1 MTTNKPKQRT
11 VSNVQS
17 LPEKGRAVIR
27 KKVYA
32 AFKAGLTKYAAAMKC
47 HVHERTVGRWYAK
60 FSESGAQA
68 IHGCKRG
75 PKPGGEKHKLSE
87 HQLAELKRI
96 VTDKTPDQLKF
107 KFALWSSR
115 AVKDFVSSRFGIQ
128 ISRRTARR
136 YMQKLGFTYQSPI
149 RLARE
154 QNPVKVDAW
163 LKEEYP
169 AIRRKA
175 SAEKGTILWA
185 DESSVLTCETKS
197 RGYSPKGTSPV
208 LRAPA
213 NRSLRC
219 NMISAVS
226 NRGDMRFMTFEGAM
240 NVDVF
245 KEFLTRL
252 GREIKGKIFLIVDN
266 LKVHHAKCLAEWL
279 ESRSATLE
287 LSYLPSYSPE
297 LNPDEYLNRDLK
309 AGLAEQ
315 NLPASREALKH
326 SVETHMRKRQNAPE
340 SIKKLFEK
348 DEVRYAAEDY

>member
-1 MTTNKPKQRT
+1 MN
-11 VSNVQS
+11 NVQS
-17 LPEKGRAVIR
+17 LPENGRSVIR

-32 AFKAGLTKYAAAMKC
+32 AYKAGLTKYAAAMKC
-47 HVHERTVGRWYAK
+47 HVHERTVGRWYEK
-60 FSESGAQA
+60 FYELGAQA
-68 IHGCKRG
+68 VHGSRRG
-75 PKPGGEKHKLSE
+75 PKPGGEKHKLSDQ
-87 HQLAELKRI
+87 QLADLKRI
-96 VTDKTPDQLKF
+96 ITDKTPDQLKF

-115 AVKDFVSSRFGIQ
+115 AVKELVLGRHGLQ

-136 YMQKLGFTYQSPI
+136 HMQKLGFTYQSPI

-154 QNPVKVDAW
+154 QNPAQVEAW

-175 SAEKGTILWA
+175 SAENGTILWA
-185 DESSVLTCETKS
+185 DESSVLTCETKA

-226 NRGDMRFMTFEGAM
+226 NRGDMRFMTYEGAM

-252 GREIKGKIFLIVDN
+252 GKEVEGKIFLIVDN
-266 LKVHHAKCLAEWL
+266 LKVHHARCLAEWL
-279 ESRSATLE
+279 ESQRATLE

-315 NLPASREALKH
+315 DLPSSKEALKN
-326 SVETHMRKRQNAPE
+326 SVETHMRKRQNMPE

-348 DEVRYAAEDY
+348 DEVRYASEDY